1 MGRPWTGLALRS
13 LGFRVYPDSSLSA
26 GLRTRQD
33 LQQNV
38 NLSTGIWVH
47 LGSVAAIATATRTA
61 TPRQQQSRQKAK
73 NNHFRHTHQ
82 TSKHKPRLLC
92 SSRAPQDQH
101 CFHFRRHHHRLL
113 IVMTISNI
121 TTPGCSGSSSGRRR
135 MRRRSRSGSRRR
147 SSGRTG
153 WTRRRRMGSG
163 DHVDSNED
171 NDD

>member
-1 MGRPWTGLALRS
+1 MQAFAHGKTCSRMLICQQEF
-13 LGFRVYPDSSLSA
+13 GFIWARW
-26 GLRTRQD
+26 
-33 LQQNV
+33 QQ
-38 NLSTGIWVH
+38 
-47 LGSVAAIATATRTA
+47 ATRTA

-73 NNHFRHTHQ
+73 KHHFKHTHQ

-121 TTPGCSGSSSGRRR
+121 TTPGCSGSSRGRRR
-135 MRRRSRSGSRRR
+135 MRSRRSGRRSSSSRSSSRSGSRRR

-171 NDD
+171 NDN